1 MKLPNSSSVKKEPS
15 TVRDEYQVMTAS
27 VVANEFDS
35 PTVVHQS
42 TLKKDFLDH
51 SRVQMGVNQVNQ
63 KQESEEDE
71 YITSGIS

>member
-51 SRVQMGVNQVNQ
+51 SRV
-63 KQESEEDE
+63 
-71 YITSGIS
+71 